1 MAKEVTVPN
10 DIISLGL
17 DTKSALTKMRA
28 GYSRLIKNFNL
39 DSSGWI
45 EKRTGYQIRS
55 GIVPIKVFDVI
66 YENGLSEISFDP
78 SLSLSNVSQSPIS
91 ISNPDLSKSAYVD
104 EFKWEVIA
112 NKELD
117 EVNDKF
123 TTKISNTVYT
133 NYVIRDEND
142 SNINRYMVGG
152 NIDVKWQSG
161 SGTTV
166 DFNFTDYFAGAPDGS
181 TLTVV
186 PVELKPATGDAISYT
201 PSGLNQPFPSDIND
215 KILDHAV
222 GMIISKVPNED
233 TWTYSLP
240 ADVNGNGAGGQV
252 YIYYDA
258 STNSIETTIP
268 NSHTGFTSSLV
279 TVAAYSKSVESNLI
293 FMDAVEID
301 NEGSITLRFQ
311 VFDYNNPTTTQY
323 IEDFLK
329 DLIVVARQVPVA
341 NHSIRVANGEQEYV
355 FEGIE
360 NEYNIYDVYVRNS
373 STGNYFEA
381 IPESIYYDRSTKS
394 VTVNLDTSDNI
405 ETVLLLWAEA
415 ETPLNKIQIEGDL
428 RDYNRGHVWGIP
440 HKDNYSLTAVYGG
453 RIAGLIN
460 RSDVGEQELIA
471 SLGGNFYSDIK
482 GDNVTLLSDDPFYI
496 DGLNEKTNSLWNSED
511 YYIPSPEVN
520 MNLVSDL
527 ITSFDT
533 YYGSRFL
540 AGDEA
545 LGNTKGRG
553 FTVTRSG
560 ANEVDSEGYINIPS
574 SKLGYDPQ
582 TQTLSIRFTVGEY
595 IFGRDWNDPTSY
607 YSDYFTTNDYIS
619 FIETGIEYLNGA
631 FSVTG
636 YDSNNQILYVDLS
649 GLPSNFSLSNIPVLK
664 LGCFSS
670 TFLCT
675 DNKLEIGTAVDNS
688 VFGVEDE
695 LIVRRMGT
703 EQSYSTVTIDN
714 IHTTKVLPDGIDLA
728 GSTKTNKLNLP
739 TVYNLVYGDILIIG
753 DYKKQFKVIDVSVVN
768 LDSNGNPE
776 EVVVTL
782 DSELIVTDSLVK
794 RMGIRKVGRWN
805 PILGSIDY
813 PTASEYPFQY
823 LDNFG
828 YAFQEV
834 VNLEVI
840 KDVVLVDNYANTT
853 FKYDSNKLYRAGLP
867 NWSPIYNV
875 YEDTTAK
882 QTISVQKVYGGYIE
896 FETLVSADNES
907 SDQIIVRSYKRQLEG
922 GVSWESYIGRSFGFF
937 DAASGNKVKAVLDSV
952 EFNEFATIKDY
963 TELRFRDL
971 TIADLKALGVVSG
984 SDAAETYQFSTSRSL
999 GNYIGIPQ
1007 TYNYMA
1013 RLYATDAQ
1021 GNKVISKNSGY
1032 DDFQIEQTFDSALA
1046 VQLKIPDYYLRE
1058 RSNTRWEIELVRT
1071 KADAPPVYYFITS
1084 VLLNQVT
1091 SDRYMI
1097 FDATSD
1103 GALLEGDLDSLSGF
1117 AAGGDTLATTIREPA
1132 RALHT
1137 TTTDNRYIQ
1146 ANVQSEELLQ
1156 LTFIPEY
1163 NDPTFEYDNG
1173 TLYDSRLMGSMLCVD
1188 GQTFTSSS
1196 GDQYSIDY
1204 SISPT
1209 IFNRSGDGQLI
1220 TSTTIVN
1227 VSSGSSWTDT
1237 ASSTGS
1243 FIRIDLSSGSFD
1255 SGIPSAITIHSPI
1268 TDRSDQYNQ
1277 DYGILQGTH
1286 AIVGYKSGSGISVYI
1301 KNPLTSSSSSSISWG
1316 SGASP
1321 RGFIHYMESSLSGR
1335 ITSNSF
1341 KINAPIYP
1349 FITKPTG
1356 DSYYGQFYDRKS
1368 SLRTNSVGI
1377 VVGSQM
1383 TDTAEY
1389 IYHLQEILDR
1399 LGNIE
1404 SVSYESTNT
1413 PSSRNPNGSSSGFV
1427 DVGYPVF
1434 PFYTSRDT
1442 TDKNFIEFNPKSSR
1456 ERGFSFRWKNG
1467 KQCILAYR
1475 GLIINQQ
1482 SLSSAYDFFKYVYP
1496 SRVLLSSANYPEIMN
1511 NPYIENT
1518 TDNSG
1523 VIGSLSAVDINADDG
1538 QEITGITS
1546 FLTESI
1552 FSAAN
1557 LDSVVMVFKT
1567 NSVYALDV
1575 NTKKVSKIETFG
1587 VGCSISNSIQSTSQ
1601 GITFANESGVYL
1613 IDRNFQISYVGA
1625 ALEGIWQGGLDTD
1638 SLGEVSS
1645 FNNVKERQFYIS
1657 VPTNNEE
1664 HLTLVYDY
1672 SLNDP
1677 LAKTDVNGWSIYDG
1691 FIPSVWAITNS
1702 NFYYG
1707 SFQGTVMED
1716 RDSGD
1721 VTDYRDDQSG
1731 INAVLELAPTAFGDS
1746 GTRAQLDKVITHFD
1760 YRTSITDCV
1769 ISTAVDTSINFERAG
1784 SVNITDDGRRTRSLS
1799 VNPPQRHA
1807 LFFQVKWEHNTID
1820 ETIRITGVDYKASQ
1834 LSDKGIEEA
1843 GD

>member
-1 MAKEVTVPN
+1 MAKEVTIPN

-17 DTKSALTKMRA
+17 DTKSALTKMRN
-28 GYSRLIKNFNL
+28 GYSRLIKNFDL

-55 GIVPIKVFDVI
+55 GIVPIKIFDII

-78 SLSLSNVSQSPIS
+78 SLSLSNVSESPIS
-91 ISNPDLSKSAYVD
+91 LSTPDLTKSVYVD

-112 NKELD
+112 NKDLD
-117 EVNDKF
+117 ASDPDF

-133 NYVIRDEND
+133 NYLVRDPND

-152 NIDVKWQSG
+152 NVDVNWISG
-161 SGTTV
+161 NGTEAIF
-166 DFNFTDYFAGAPDGS
+166 DFSDYFDGALDGS

-186 PVELKPATGDAISYT
+186 PVELKAATGDAISYA
-201 PSGLNQPFPSDIND
+201 PSNLGQAFPSDIND
-215 KILDHAV
+215 KILDHAI
-222 GMIISKVPNED
+222 GMTITQTGTNE
-233 TWTYSLP
+233 WGYVLP
-240 ADVNGNGAGGQV
+240 EDINGVGAGGPV
-252 YIYYDA
+252 TITYDP
-258 STNSIETTIP
+258 STDIVEAVILGAY
-268 NSHTGFTSSLV
+268 TGFNSNLI
-279 TVAAYSKSVESNLI
+279 TVAAYSKSTEENLVL
-293 FMDAVEID
+293 MDAVELD
-301 NEGSITLRFQ
+301 GDGNITLRFHVVHIAGQ
-311 VFDYNNPTTTQY
+311 TPQQSVD
-323 IEDFLK
+323 DFIK

-341 NHSIRVANGEQEYV
+341 NHAIRVANGDQTYT
-355 FEGIE
+355 FDNIQ
-360 NEYNIYDVYVRNS
+360 NEFNIYDVYVRS
-373 STGNYFEA
+373 ALTGNYTEVL
-381 IPESIYYDRSTKS
+381 PTSIYYDRSLKS
-394 VTVNLDTSDNI
+394 VTINLDTDDDV
-405 ETVLLLWAEA
+405 ETVLLIWAEA
-415 ETPLNKIQIEGDL
+415 ETPLNKIQIAGDFT
-428 RDYNRGHVWGIP
+428 DYNRGHVWGIP
-440 HKDNYSLTAVYGG
+440 HEDNYAITAIYGG

-471 SLGGNFYSDIK
+471 SLGGSFYSDIK
-482 GDNVTLLSDDPFYI
+482 GTNLTLLSDNPFYV
-496 DGLNEKTNSLWNSED
+496 DGLNEKTNNLWNSED

-520 MNLVSDL
+520 MNVVADL
-527 ITSFDT
+527 GGGIQT
-533 YYGSRFL
+533 YYGKRFL
-540 AGDEA
+540 TGDEEL
-545 LGNTKGRG
+545 LGAKGRG
-553 FTVTRSG
+553 FTVTRSD
-560 ANEVDSEGYINIPS
+560 ANEVDSEGFLRIPND
-574 SKLGYDPQ
+574 KLGYDPQ

-595 IFGRDWNDPTSY
+595 IFSRDWTDPTSY
-607 YSDYFTTNDYIS
+607 YNEYFTDNDYIS
-619 FIETGIEYLNGA
+619 FVETGIEYLNGS
-631 FSVTG
+631 FGVTG
-636 YDSNNQILYVDLS
+636 YDAVNQIVYVDVS
-649 GLPSNFSLSNIPVLK
+649 GLPSNFCLSDIPTLK

-675 DNKLEIGTAVDNS
+675 NNKLEIGTVVDNS
-688 VFGVEDE
+688 VFGVEDA
-695 LIVRRMGT
+695 LIVRKMGT
-703 EQSYSTVTIDN
+703 EQSLSTVTIDN
-714 IHTTKVLPDGIDLA
+714 IMTTKILPDGINLA
-728 GSTKTNKLNLP
+728 GSTATNKLNLP
-739 TVYNLVYGDILIIG
+739 TVYNLVYGDTLIIG
-753 DYKKQFKVIDVSVVN
+753 DYKKRFKVIDITVVN
-768 LDSNGNPE
+768 LDSAGNPE
-776 EVVVTL
+776 EVIITL
-782 DSELIVTDSLVK
+782 DSDLIVTDPLVN
-794 RMGIRKVGRWN
+794 RMSIVKVGRWN

-813 PTASEYPFQY
+813 PTSSEYPFQY

-875 YEDTTAK
+875 YEDANAK
-882 QTISVQKVYGGYIE
+882 QKISVQKIYGGYLE
-896 FETLVSADNES
+896 FETLVDASGNAD
-907 SDQIIVRSYKRQLEG
+907 SDQIVVRSYKRQLEG
-922 GVSWESYIGRSFGFF
+922 GASWESYIGRSFGFLN
-937 DAASGNKVKAVLDSV
+937 ASTGNRVKAVLDSV
-952 EFNEFATIKDY
+952 TFNEFETLKDY

-971 TIADLKALGVVSG
+971 TIADLGTLGITVTTADVYPFG
-984 SDAAETYQFSTSRSL
+984 DNRSI
-999 GNYIGIPQ
+999 GNYIGVPQ

-1021 GNKVISKNSGY
+1021 GNKVISKNSGF
-1032 DDFQIEQTFDSALA
+1032 DDYQIEQTFDSALA

-1071 KADAPPVYYFITS
+1071 KADGPPVYYFITS
-1084 VLLNQVT
+1084 VLLNQLS
-1091 SDRYMI
+1091 SDRYMV

-1103 GALLEGDLDSLSGF
+1103 GALLEGDLDSLAGF

-1132 RALHT
+1132 RALYT

-1163 NDPTFEYDNG
+1163 TDPTFEYDNG
-1173 TLYDSRLMGSMLCVD
+1173 TEYDSRLAGSKLCVNGQSFTTDD
-1188 GQTFTSSS
+1188 GDEYSIAYDISPSILDRTAGDRLITALTIVDVDS
-1196 GDQYSIDY
+1196 GD
-1204 SISPT
+1204 
-1209 IFNRSGDGQLI
+1209 
-1220 TSTTIVN
+1220 
-1227 VSSGSSWTDT
+1227 SWTDT
-1237 ASSTGS
+1237 SSDTGE
-1243 FIRIDLSSGSFD
+1243 FIRVDLDASSFD
-1255 SGIPSAITIHSPI
+1255 SGFPSAITIHSPI
-1268 TDRSDQYNQ
+1268 TDRNEQYNQ
-1277 DYGILQGTH
+1277 DYGVLQGTH
-1286 AIVGYKSGSGISVYI
+1286 PVVGYKSDGVIISVYI
-1301 KNPLTSSSSSSISWG
+1301 TNPFTKATSSSLTMG
-1316 SGASP
+1316 GSP
-1321 RGFIHYMESSLSGR
+1321 RGFIHYMESVINGGL
-1335 ITSNSF
+1335 TSHVF
-1341 KINAPIYP
+1341 KVNAPVYP
-1349 FITKPTG
+1349 FITNPTG
-1356 DSYYGQFYDRKS
+1356 VSYYGQFYDVKS
-1368 SLRTNSVGI
+1368 NLRTNSVGI

-1389 IYHLQEILDR
+1389 VYHLQEILDR
-1399 LGNIE
+1399 LGSIE
-1404 SVSYESTNT
+1404 SVSYTVV
-1413 PSSRNPNGSSSGFV
+1413 PASRNPDGSSSGLTA
-1427 DVGYPVF
+1427 VGYPVF

-1456 ERGFSFRWKNG
+1456 EKGFSFQWKNG

-1475 GLIINQQ
+1475 GLIINQPT
-1482 SLSSAYDFFKYVYP
+1482 LSSDYDFFKYVYP

-1567 NSVYALDV
+1567 NSVYVLDV

-1613 IDRNFQISYVGA
+1613 IDRSFQIYYVGS

-1691 FIPSVWAITNS
+1691 FIPSVWATTNS

-1721 VTDYRDDQSG
+1721 VTDYRDDESS
-1731 INAVLELAPTAFGDS
+1731 INATLELAPTSFGDS

-1760 YRTSITDCV
+1760 YKTSITNCV
-1769 ISTAVDTSINFERAG
+1769 ISTAVDTSTDFERAG